1 MLCSHA
7 QLSDK
12 EYAELDQLIGNQIQ
26 YEVDPVRS
34 SSIKQ
39 LYDGEFFKVK
49 RIQAF
54 NSNGSYSEALF
65 IKANGELT
73 ELTDASVLAK
83 YMNKAFVIKTEQDA
97 KLLQSSITQ
106 LLDDGNGGTQS
117 LIKKDDTWLLI
128 QSEWFGEKRGY
139 VVTLDTAGKIQTI
152 CYSDN
157 LTL

>member
-73 ELTDASVLAK
+73 ELTDAW
-83 YMNKAFVIKTEQDA
+83 
-97 KLLQSSITQ
+97 QSI
-106 LLDDGNGGTQS
+106 
-117 LIKKDDTWLLI
+117 
-128 QSEWFGEKRGY
+128 
-139 VVTLDTAGKIQTI
+139 
-152 CYSDN
+152 
-157 LTL
+157 